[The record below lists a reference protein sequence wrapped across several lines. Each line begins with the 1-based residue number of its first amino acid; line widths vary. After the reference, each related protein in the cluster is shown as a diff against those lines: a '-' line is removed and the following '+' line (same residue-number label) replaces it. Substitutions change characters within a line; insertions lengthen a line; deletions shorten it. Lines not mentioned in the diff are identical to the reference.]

1 MLFSIFSPIIYTD
14 VENQTGEKN
23 RNKKGEQTLY
33 ETYKQHHI
41 LSSPAVGQ
49 RICGFSGERLLQ
61 MMKKNRKYFFGCNNR
76 DLQKERYKL

>member
-14 VENQTGEKN
+14 VENRTGEKN

-49 RICGFSGERLLQ
+49 RICGFSGGKAFANDEEKQEILFRI
-61 MMKKNRKYFFGCNNR
+61 
-76 DLQKERYKL
+76 